1 MIINSDHQLAKYQ
14 AVAKKS
20 TEILWQL
27 WEATVAG
34 AIPLQID
41 KLAESLC
48 QKNGVTPAFK
58 GVGSKKNPYRYT
70 TCISV
75 NDTVVHGIP
84 TSIPLEAGD
93 LVKVDFGLI
102 SAEGFYTDHCF
113 TKSIGEPNPE
123 DLHLLKIARRGVQ
136 EAARKAVVGNQVG
149 DLGFTMSN
157 VAEKAGFSTVKEF
170 VGHGIGFTMHD
181 EPQIPAWGQVRK
193 GLTLKRGQVLC
204 VEAQVIASSD
214 DGVYM
219 EDDGW
224 TIKSSS
230 GAKAAMFEYMVVVQ
244 ERKPIFLTQT
254 LDWPLY

>member
-1 MIINSDHQLAKYQ
+1 MIISSDHQLARYE
-14 AVAKKS
+14 AVGQKS

-27 WEATVAG
+27 WQATVQG
-34 AIPLQID
+34 VTPLEID
-41 KLAESLC
+41 DLAFRLC

-58 GVGSKKNPYRYT
+58 GVGSKKNPYKWT
-70 TCISV
+70 TCIAV
-75 NDTVVHGIP
+75 NDGVVHGVP
-84 TSIPLEAGD
+84 TTIPLQKGD
-93 LVKVDFGLI
+93 MVKVDFGMI
-102 SAEGFYTDHCF
+102 SEDGFYTDHCF
-113 TKSIGEPNPE
+113 TKSIGQPSEE
-123 DLHLLKIARRGVQ
+123 DLRLMKVARRSVQ
-136 EAARKAVVGNQVG
+136 EAARKAIVGNQVG
-149 DLGFTMSN
+149 DLGFTMQS
-157 VAEKAGFSTVKEF
+157 VAEKAGFCTVKEF

-244 ERKPIFLTQT
+244 ERKPVFLTKT

>member
-14 AVAKKS
+14 EIGKKS

-27 WEATVAG
+27 WQATVEG
-34 AIPLQID
+34 TTPVKID

-48 QKNGVTPAFK
+48 QKYGVIPAFK
-58 GVGSKKNPYRYT
+58 GVGSRKNPYRYV
-70 TCISV
+70 TCIGI
-75 NDTVVHGIP
+75 NDGVVHGIP
-84 TSIPLEAGD
+84 TDIPLVQGD
-93 LVKVDFGLI
+93 IVKVDFGLI
-102 SAEGFYTDHCF
+102 DDGFYTDHCF
-113 TKSIGEPNPE
+113 TKAIGQPSEE
-123 DLHLLKIARRGVQ
+123 DLRLMKVARRSVQ
-136 EAARKAVVGNQVG
+136 EAARKAIVGNQVG
-149 DLGFTMSN
+149 DLGYTMQSI
-157 VAEKAGFSTVKEF
+157 AEKAGFSTVKEF

-204 VEAQVIASSD
+204 VEAQIIASKD

-219 EDDGW
+219 EEDGW
-224 TIKSSS
+224 TIKSNS

-244 ERKPIFLTQT
+244 ERRPVFLTPT